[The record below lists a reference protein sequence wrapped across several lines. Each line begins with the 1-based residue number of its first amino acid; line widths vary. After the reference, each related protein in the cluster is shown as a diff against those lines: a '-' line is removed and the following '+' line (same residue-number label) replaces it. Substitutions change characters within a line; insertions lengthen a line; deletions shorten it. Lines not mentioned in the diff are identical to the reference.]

1 MWLKKEGK
9 GSWLLGILAVV
20 GFLVQGC
27 ADDDA
32 YDGFDTLVKD
42 IATIREY
49 LDDNGID
56 AEMDSV
62 TGIFIETHRE
72 GDGYRTLSG
81 IDLTLNFKGW
91 TLDGAEFVDNFSQ
104 IPIEITLGD
113 PSTYPDGQTPG
124 VAIGLS
130 LMNEGD
136 SATIYV
142 PSPYGYQNNAYENV
156 PPNSIL
162 VYNIKFEDIVRLS
175 EDYEKIDQY
184 ILDNNMLADIEPN
197 YGIRYAIHREGS
209 QVSPVPGATIS
220 THYVGQLLDGTVFD
234 SSYDTGFPLNFTFGN
249 GELIVGFE
257 LGISQ
262 LHEDDSASIFIP
274 SIYGYGE
281 NAQGD
286 IPANSVLIFG
296 LDILSVSNPN

>member
-1 MWLKKEGK
+1 MWLRKEGN
-9 GSWLLGILAVV
+9 GSWLLGMLVV
-20 GFLVQGC
+20 LGFLVQGC
-27 ADDDA
+27 SDDDA

-49 LDDNGID
+49 LDDNGIV

-62 TGIFIETHRE
+62 TGVFIETHKE
-72 GDGYRTLSG
+72 GDGYRTFSG

-91 TLDGAEFVDNFSQ
+91 TLDGAEFADNFSQ
-104 IPIEITLGD
+104 NPIEITLGEA
-113 PSTYPDGQTPG
+113 STYPDGLTSG
-124 VAIGLS
+124 VAIGIS
-130 LMNEGD
+130 LMHEGD
-136 SATIYV
+136 SATLYV
-142 PSPYGYQNNAYENV
+142 PSPYGYGNNAYKNV

-162 VYNIKFEDIVRLS
+162 VYNVKFDKILKLA

-184 ILDNNMLADIEPN
+184 IVDNNMSAEIEPN
-197 YGIRYAIHREGS
+197 YGIRYAIHREGNGE
-209 QVSPVPGATIS
+209 SPVPGATIS
-220 THYVGQLLDGTVFD
+220 TEYVGELLDGTVFD

-262 LHEDDSASIFIP
+262 LHEEDSASIFIP
-274 SIYGYGE
+274 SIYGYGDR
-281 NAQGD
+281 AQGD

-296 LDILSVSNPN
+296 LDILSISNPN